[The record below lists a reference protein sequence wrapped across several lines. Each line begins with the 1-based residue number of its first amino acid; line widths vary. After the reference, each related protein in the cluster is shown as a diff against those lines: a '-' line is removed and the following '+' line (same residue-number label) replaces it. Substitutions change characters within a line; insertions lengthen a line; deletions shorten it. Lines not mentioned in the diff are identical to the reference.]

1 MSKVKKKPITRQ
13 KSTTEIDV
21 KFEKIIHF
29 SGWLFILLIIF

>member
-29 SGWLFILLIIF
+29 SGWLFIALQK